1 MCYIAGYVGKTPV
14 QEESLRDHSLL
25 LPVTVMRPLTL
36 CRNSWN
42 ENRISMMVSRA
53 GGATHLA
60 DMLAIGPQY
69 GNMSS
74 HSTNKSVAPAP
85 REYHNEYGVKTDWGC
100 FAMIKFVQT
109 VVYILN

>member
-25 LPVTVMRPLTL
+25 LPVTVMRPRTL
-36 CRNSWN
+36 CRNSWKGGMSK
-42 ENRISMMVSRA
+42 IVSRA
-53 GGATHLA
+53 GAACTHLA

-74 HSTNKSVAPAP
+74 HSTNRSVAPAP
-85 REYHNEYGVKTDWGC
+85 GEYHDEYDFVKTGGTKPEELIRLQD
-100 FAMIKFVQT
+100 A
-109 VVYILN
+109 LR